1 MLGRYLRLRSDA
13 RFLPLTRRIKE
24 IGINQGNCLLMLL
37 LAHAEE
43 VRMVLK
49 GEFSAHFLVSSDSTA
64 AFLLLA
70 QTAKIF
76 GCIALD

>member
-1 MLGRYLRLRSDA
+1 MLGRYLRLRCDA

-24 IGINQGNCLLMLL
+24 VGIDQGKCLLMLL
-37 LAHAEE
+37 LAHTEE

-49 GEFSAHFLVSSDSTA
+49 GEFSAHFLIRSVDAA

-70 QTAKIF
+70 QTAKIL
-76 GCIALD
+76 G